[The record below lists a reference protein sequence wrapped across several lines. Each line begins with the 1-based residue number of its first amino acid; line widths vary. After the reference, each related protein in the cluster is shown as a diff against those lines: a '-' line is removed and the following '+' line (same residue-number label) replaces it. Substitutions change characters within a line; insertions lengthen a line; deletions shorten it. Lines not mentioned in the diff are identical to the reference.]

1 MKPAKKGDGTLNA
14 LAISTPSRGLS
25 TYCAAHPMDNGT
37 GLDVARHKE
46 TNISASEGK
55 NFFPPAQCLK
65 KNLLKARAKSSTDSL
80 MPIDSMMPP
89 SAGA

>member
-25 TYCAAHPMDNGT
+25 TYCAAYPMDNGT

-46 TNISASEGK
+46 TDISASE
-55 NFFPPAQCLK
+55 
-65 KNLLKARAKSSTDSL
+65 AKSFFSL
-80 MPIDSMMPP
+80 VSV
-89 SAGA
+89 